1 MMLGVGETI
10 LVALISLCL
19 VGAPLATLVI
29 AIMVYLKLQKIEA
42 AVERLEHPEVH
53 ANPQG

>member
-29 AIMVYLKLQKIEA
+29 LIMVYLKVQKIEA
-42 AVERLEHPEVH
+42 TVERLEHPGVH
-53 ANPQG
+53 ANPQE

>member
-29 AIMVYLKLQKIEA
+29 LIMVYLKVQKIEA
-42 AVERLEHPEVH
+42 TVERLEHPEVH
-53 ANPQG
+53 ASPQG